1 MCRVGEHLGRVGEL
15 VGGELFNH
23 ARMLGPHR
31 RVVRLAKIERTSG
44 ATMSWADL
52 GTLLSREATRIGV
65 GTLVERS
72 VVELLDDLVEAR
84 CEHAHL

>member
-1 MCRVGEHLGRVGEL
+1 MRRVGEHLGRVGEL

-31 RVVRLAKIERTSG
+31 RVVRVLRSSAPAARPCL
-44 ATMSWADL
+44 ADL
-52 GTLLSREATRIGV
+52 GTLLSREATRMGV

>member
-1 MCRVGEHLGRVGEL
+1 MRRVGEHLGRVGEL

-44 ATMSWADL
+44 ATMSGGL
-52 GTLLSREATRIGV
+52 GNLVSREATRIGV

-84 CEHAHL
+84 CVHAHL